1 MTSTQRKKRFS
12 SLIMEVCMF
21 LSLFLILFVG
31 IIIAFLFPKIKIP
44 ALIGFLLFGILLGS
58 FSILDPSIVAI
69 SPEIRKIALIIIVL
83 KAGLSLDINA
93 LRKVGRPALLLSFM
107 PATFEILAFAIFGP
121 LLLGLSLEESILVG
135 AVLGAVS
142 PAVVVPRMTDFI
154 QRGIGKEKR
163 IPEMIVAGSS
173 VDDVYCI
180 VVFTAM
186 SVLLSGGESEHVAL
200 SFLSIPSSIVLGI
213 LSGLVLGFLV
223 VLLFKKVKIR
233 DTLKLL
239 LLFALSFLMVFLE
252 GLLSKTWISLSS
264 LLSVIT
270 MGMVV
275 FAKSKDVGKRL
286 VGKCNKIWV
295 VAEMFLFVLVGA
307 SVKIDSLWNVGIQ
320 AIAVLLIGLLF
331 RSIGTTCCLIKTDL
345 TWKERLFVVIA
356 ELPKATVQAAIG
368 GSLIGMAGINQD
380 FASFV
385 LSISVLSIVLCAPLG
400 AFGID
405 LSYKKLLNVGPSPEE

>member
-1 MTSTQRKKRFS
+1 
-12 SLIMEVCMF
+12 MF